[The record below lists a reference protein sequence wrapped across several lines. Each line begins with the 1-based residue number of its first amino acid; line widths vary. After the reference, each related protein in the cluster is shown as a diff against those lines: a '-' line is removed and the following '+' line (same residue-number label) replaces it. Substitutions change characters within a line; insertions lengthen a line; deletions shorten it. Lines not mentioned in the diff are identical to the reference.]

1 MSNVV
6 QGSPS
11 WFAQRQG
18 LVTASRLSDVMAK
31 ETTASRNNYMAQLIA
46 EVLTG
51 ETEESYTNDF
61 MQWGIEKEGEART
74 AYEFVKNTRVEEI
87 GFAMHPKLASGAS
100 PDGLVGNDGLVEI
113 KCPKTKPHIDYLLT
127 ETIPKK
133 YKYQMLWQM
142 ECTSRNWCD
151 FVSYD
156 PRLDTARQLFVKRY
170 ELDAKEL
177 DKIREKVTEFIDE
190 MADKIK
196 LLKEKYG
203 E

>member
-61 MQWGIEKEGEART
+61 MQWGIEK
-74 AYEFVKNTRVEEI
+74 
-87 GFAMHPKLASGAS
+87 
-100 PDGLVGNDGLVEI
+100 
-113 KCPKTKPHIDYLLT
+113 
-127 ETIPKK
+127 
-133 YKYQMLWQM
+133 
-142 ECTSRNWCD
+142 
-151 FVSYD
+151 
-156 PRLDTARQLFVKRY
+156 
-170 ELDAKEL
+170 
-177 DKIREKVTEFIDE
+177 
-190 MADKIK
+190 
-196 LLKEKYG
+196 
-203 E
+203 